1 MEYIRSHETEKLLQ
15 IYPYMEAIKN
25 CLKQALSEGI
35 SKDDY
40 IYSVAAG
47 SKSLDGLPMPPKG
60 TVGNPTCN
68 IAISCTV
75 VLERD
80 LQEINKDLSDK
91 VLIISMAVD
100 RISCAF
106 RRLPSLQREVL
117 KLHYWDKLTW
127 KDISEKLSNN
137 YHYISPSTAQTLKR
151 KGIDKMTELMQFP
164 KTEYSDLL
172 NILHDIAK

>member
-1 MEYIRSHETEKLLQ
+1 MEYIRSHETEKLLE
-15 IYPYMEAIKN
+15 IYPYMQAVQN

-40 IYSVAAG
+40 IYSLAIG
-47 SKSLDGLPMPPKG
+47 DRPMDGLPMPP
-60 TVGNPTCN
+60 VGNVSNPTCN
-68 IAISCTV
+68 IAISCSKAMQH
-75 VLERD
+75 D
-80 LQEINKDLSDK
+80 IQEINKNLSDK

-127 KDISEKLSNN
+127 KDISGKLSENHR
-137 YHYISPSTAQTLKR
+137 YVSPNTAQLLRR
-151 KGIDKMTELMQFP
+151 KAIDRLTELVQFP